1 LSHVTVFNEGKLMDA
16 ITQHLDDRQ
25 SPELTARLDRLTV
38 WPYSTAV
45 IWVVG
50 AGYFL
55 SFFDITNVAF
65 GLPVFAK
72 IFHMTAAQTAY
83 PISFSLFGY
92 ILGSWLNGNLSD
104 YSGRKVGII
113 MATVF
118 FSVGCVGCTFSNGLW
133 TLVFW
138 RFVTGMGIGAEIAI
152 VSTYIGELAPASMRG
167 RYTGIANMFSF
178 IGLAFVPIL
187 ALWLVPNFSWGWRGM
202 FAVGA
207 LGVLTL
213 FALPFLPESPRWL
226 LSKGR
231 FDKARAEIEA
241 AEAVALARGGPL
253 APVVV
258 ASAETKEAGLPMMQ
272 LFRPPYLNRLGLLFA
287 VWFLFYVGEYI
298 WLGLGPVFFVDRGF
312 TLTHSI
318 MFMLMSSLGLTL
330 GAALSAWL
338 GDRFERKRS
347 ILVGMLVWAVG
358 FAGIAFVASPVAIY
372 ALVFMVTV
380 ALGFVIPLMYTLTNE
395 SFPTGGRASGVSL
408 TDGLGHLGG
417 AAGPIMATSLYA
429 ALGAASGFP
438 GVFLLVAASGAIAAL
453 LMPFTVSATR
463 RAIGASGT

>member
-1 LSHVTVFNEGKLMDA
+1 MDA
-16 ITQHLDDRQ
+16 TTHPLDKAQ
-25 SPELTARLDRLTV
+25 NPELTARLDRLTI
-38 WPYSTAV
+38 WPYTNAF

-65 GLPVFAK
+65 GLPVFSK
-72 IFHMTAAQTAY
+72 LFHMTAAQTAY

-104 YSGRKVGII
+104 YAGRKLGIV
-113 MATVF
+113 MATIF
-118 FSVGCVGCTFSNGLW
+118 FSIGCVGCTLSNGLW

-152 VSTYIGELAPASMRG
+152 VSTYIGELAPSAMRG
-167 RYTGIANMFSF
+167 RYTGLANMFSF
-178 IGLAFVPIL
+178 VGLACVPIL
-187 ALWLVPNFSWGWRGM
+187 ALWLVPNFSWGWRAM
-202 FAVGA
+202 FAAGA
-207 LGVLTL
+207 LGILTL
-213 FALPFLPESPRWL
+213 FAFPLLPESPRWL
-226 LSKGR
+226 LSKSR
-231 FDKARAEIEA
+231 FDKARSIIEA
-241 AEAVALARGGPL
+241 AEKRVVAQGKTL
-253 APVVV
+253 APAVV
-258 ASAETKEAGLPMMQ
+258 AATEQEADGFPMTQ
-272 LFRPPYLNRLGLLFA
+272 LFHPPYLNRLGLLFA
-287 VWFLFYVGEYI
+287 MWFLFYVGEYI

-318 MFMLMSSLGLTL
+318 MFMLMSSVGLSL

-338 GDRFERKRS
+338 GDQFERKRS
-347 ILVGMLVWAVG
+347 ICIGMLIWAVG
-358 FAGIAFVASPVAIY
+358 FVGIAFIANPLAIY
-372 ALVFMVTV
+372 ALVFIVTV

-395 SFPTGGRASGVSL
+395 SFPTGGRSSGVSL

-438 GVFLLVAASGAIAAL
+438 GVFLMVAASGTVAAL
-453 LMPFTVSATR
+453 LMPFTISATR
-463 RAIGASGT
+463 RAIGADAK

>member
-1 LSHVTVFNEGKLMDA
+1 MDA
-16 ITQHLDDRQ
+16 ITQHLDERQ

-38 WPYSTAV
+38 WPYTTAV

-50 AGYFL
+50 IGYFI

-65 GLPVFAK
+65 GLPVFSK

-92 ILGSWLNGNLSD
+92 ILGSWLNGNLAD
-104 YSGRKVGII
+104 YAGRKLGIV
-113 MATVF
+113 MATIF
-118 FSVGCVGCTFSNGLW
+118 FSVGCIGCTLSNGLW
-133 TLVFW
+133 SLVFW

-167 RYTGIANMFSF
+167 RYTGLANMFSF
-178 IGLAFVPIL
+178 IGLACVPIL

-207 LGVLTL
+207 FGIFTL
-213 FALPFLPESPRWL
+213 LAFPFLPESPRWL

-231 FDKARAEIEA
+231 FEKARAVIEA
-241 AEAVALARGGPL
+241 AEARVIGQGKTL
-253 APVVV
+253 APVVL
-258 ASAETKEAGLPMMQ
+258 AAAEPEAAGLPMAQ
-272 LFRPPYLNRLGLLFA
+272 LFHPPFVNRLALLFA
-287 VWFLFYVGEYI
+287 MWFLFYVGEYI
-298 WLGLGPVFFVDRGF
+298 WLGLGPVFFVDHGF

-318 MFMLMSSLGLTL
+318 MFMLMSSLGLSL

-338 GDRFERKRS
+338 GDRFERKHS
-347 ILVGMLVWAVG
+347 IFAGMLVWAAG
-358 FAGIAFVASPVAIY
+358 FAGIAFIASPLAIY
-372 ALVFMVTV
+372 ALVFIVTV

-438 GVFLLVAASGAIAAL
+438 AVFLLVAATGAVAAL

-463 RAIGASGT
+463 RAIGAEMK